1 MKRTAWVAAAL
12 MALLALASLPLL
24 WPPGS
29 GAVGQG
35 GVGKGGKQPAKWEY
49 GELLAHQSGAG
60 ATTTWTSPAGK
71 IGARGW
77 KGLLKRLTGKEGE
90 GEGEATETLNALGE
104 QGWEL
109 VAVSDRTVQAAGR
122 VAGEA
127 VTRWTFKRPK

>member
-12 MALLALASLPLL
+12 MTLLALGSVPLL

-29 GAVGQG
+29 GAVAQG
-35 GVGKGGKQPAKWEY
+35 VEGKGGRQPAKWEY
-49 GELLAHQSGAG
+49 GELLAHQYGAE
-60 ATTTWTSPAGK
+60 ATTTWTSAAGK
-71 IGARGW
+71 IGAGGW
-77 KGLLKRLTGKEGE
+77 KGLLKRLTGKE

-109 VAVSDRTVQAAGR
+109 VAVSDRPVQGTR

-127 VTRWTFKRPK
+127 VTRWTFRRPK